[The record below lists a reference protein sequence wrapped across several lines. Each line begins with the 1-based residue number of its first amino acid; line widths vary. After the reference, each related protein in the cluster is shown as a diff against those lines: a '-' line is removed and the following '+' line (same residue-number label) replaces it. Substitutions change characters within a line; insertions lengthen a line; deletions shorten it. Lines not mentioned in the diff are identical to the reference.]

1 MKELANVK
9 LCQSFFWK
17 VKQHYRIPLR
27 AQVETDE
34 ISYYSCSFQV
44 TECKLEVIHPKGKII
59 SFFFN
64 KLSMILSIFM
74 ILKGA
79 NVVFWPDPPQ
89 IYTAHV
95 GDFM

>member
-44 TECKLEVIHPKGKII
+44 TECKLEVIHPKGKNYLFLFQQIECDFI
-59 SFFFN
+59 DFHDLKMGEFSFSTRPAAD
-64 KLSMILSIFM
+64 LYRTC
-74 ILKGA
+74 
-79 NVVFWPDPPQ
+79 W
-89 IYTAHV
+89 
-95 GDFM
+95 